1 MKTITIQKTKKV
13 LATGGALFTALG
25 GLLLGINSIIKVF
38 YPDPPTNT
46 TSPITPTNP
55 QQPVK

>member
-46 TSPITPTNP
+46 TSSTTPINP